1 MIKMT
6 GKMPPAR
13 RPAFRLLP
21 KSWEMFPTS
30 AGPAAPPK
38 SPDMA
43 SIAKSAVPPLGILGE
58 QTLIVPGHMIATEKP
73 QRTQPK
79 SPKSGRAESDASR

>member
-1 MIKMT
+1 MT
-6 GKMPPAR
+6 GKTAPAR

-21 KSWEMFPTS
+21 WNWEMFPTR

-58 QTLIVPGHMIATEKP
+58 QTLMVPGHMIATEKP

-79 SPKSGRAESDASR
+79 RPSVGFAESDASR